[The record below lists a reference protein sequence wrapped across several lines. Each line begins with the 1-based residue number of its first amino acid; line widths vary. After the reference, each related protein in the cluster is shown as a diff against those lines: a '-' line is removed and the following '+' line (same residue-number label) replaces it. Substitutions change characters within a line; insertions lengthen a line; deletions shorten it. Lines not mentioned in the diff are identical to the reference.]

1 MIFGPLRVSEIHW
14 KLLMYIWHCSRFYKS
29 INISFKCCEEK
40 IHIYIGAYSM
50 TRPRRSRKENLNNTF
65 NFDARFECNTKKPRL
80 DWLLKT
86 CLNFKVS
93 KIHSTRRAQ
102 ISKSPKSLFS
112 CAIQNMDPSNLCCIK
127 LTITLFPQDCNI
139 FIYSFLLTGTFK
151 NASCCTCCA
160 VDPLIVLNSVRI

>member
-1 MIFGPLRVSEIHW
+1 
-14 KLLMYIWHCSRFYKS
+14 
-29 INISFKCCEEK
+29 
-40 IHIYIGAYSM
+40 M
-50 TRPRRSRKENLNNTF
+50 TLGLNATQK
-65 NFDARFECNTKKPRL
+65 TRL

-139 FIYSFLLTGTFK
+139 LIYSFLLTGTFK
-151 NASCCTCCA
+151 NASCCTCCVYTLNQQKLHKVKELLLDLSLTA
-160 VDPLIVLNSVRI
+160 LLQTILIKWVNTGHSRKPKSSSYKQEF